1 LCPDLNTHGAGR
13 VHIQRGKD
21 EIMGIGLG
29 IVLTLVGLILLMQV
43 VNVDVPWV
51 DDHRLGVLLVIVG
64 VVELVLVVIM
74 NATRRS
80 TTVVEHE
87 HEVR

>member
-1 LCPDLNTHGAGR
+1 
-13 VHIQRGKD
+13 
-21 EIMGIGLG
+21 MGIGLG

-43 VNVDVPWV
+43 INVDVPWV

-87 HEVR
+87 REVR

>member
-1 LCPDLNTHGAGR
+1 
-13 VHIQRGKD
+13 
-21 EIMGIGLG
+21 MGIGLG

-51 DDHRLGVLLVIVG
+51 DDYRLGVLLVIVG

-87 HEVR
+87 REVR

>member
-1 LCPDLNTHGAGR
+1 
-13 VHIQRGKD
+13 
-21 EIMGIGLG
+21 MGIGLG

-51 DDHRLGVLLVIVG
+51 DDYRLGVLLVIVG

-74 NATRRS
+74 NATRRN